1 MIYPLTEKQR
11 EIVDYADDHSYAETA
26 EKFGI
31 GENSVRYLREKR
43 NRIEKENVEGNGILP
58 VPAASGFARVACSE
72 GRIEVRIGGV
82 TMAMTASD
90 LAEVIKK
97 L

>member
-43 NRIEKENVEGNGILP
+43 NRIEREKNPDGILP

-72 GRIEVRIGGV
+72 GRIEVRIGSV